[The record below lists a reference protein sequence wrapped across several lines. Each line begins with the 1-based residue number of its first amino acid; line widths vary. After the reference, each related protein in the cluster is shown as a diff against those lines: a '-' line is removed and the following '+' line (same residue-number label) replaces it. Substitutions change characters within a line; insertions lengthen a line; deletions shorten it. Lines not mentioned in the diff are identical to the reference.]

1 MFKLDFNVS
10 TILNE
15 YYNNCWIQVSYELE
29 NY

>member
-1 MFKLDFNVS
+1 MFKLDFKVT

-15 YYNNCWIQVSYELE
+15 YYNNCWIQVSYDLE